1 MSTTTHI
8 PAVAS
13 SKIQGAHHDRLAVVY
28 VRQSRPQQLIRHPE
42 STRLQYG
49 LVDRALALGWAQTQ
63 VLVIDEDLGK
73 SADSASER
81 SGFQRLVA
89 EVSLAHVGMI
99 LGLEMSRLARSNR
112 DWHHLLEVCALF
124 GTLIADLDGIYDPAD
139 YNDRLL
145 LGLKGAMSEA
155 ELHVLKLRMQAGKR
169 AKAERGELGMRV
181 PMGYVRRPSGE
192 VVKDP
197 DEQAQAVIAFI
208 FEQFERLG
216 TINGVLHALVQH
228 QIQLPQRVAS
238 GDNKGEL
245 IWRRPN
251 RNTLSTLLH
260 HPIYAGAYV
269 YGRRPSDAQRRQAGR
284 PSTGRRVAKPEECH
298 VLLKNRHPAYISWEQ
313 FERHQRQLEANTQ
326 ASLGV
331 IRYGPSLL
339 SGLVVCGRCGLR
351 MSPAYNNNGVGLR
364 YSCCRDAVDYG
375 GVRCQSLTGGPLDTF
390 VSKLVLQALEPAALE
405 VSLQVAADVEAQ
417 RHKLHQ
423 HWQQRLERAR
433 YDVERAQRQYSA
445 VEPENRLVARSLER
459 QWEEALA
466 AQETLKADY
475 RRFLMEQP
483 VTLSAPEREAIR
495 RLAHDIPALWQ
506 APSTTAAD
514 RQAIIRQL
522 VERVVVTVQ
531 GESEKVEVRV
541 HWMGGHQSE
550 AMMIRPV
557 ARLEQLSYV
566 DELRRR
572 VVELHQQGA
581 NRVTIAE
588 TLNAEG
594 WRPAKRRQTFTAGM
608 VGALLSQQ
616 GVGSSRPRRGAK
628 VARQAHEWTVPELAR
643 TLQMPQPT
651 LYSWRHKGYLKAR
664 QVSPS
669 SQSLWLIWADA
680 SELDRL
686 RALRLAPRPGK
697 WPAPT
702 GEGGDEGIEATGAQI
717 VALGDSDGVQAS

>member
-1 MSTTTHI
+1 
-8 PAVAS
+8 
-13 SKIQGAHHDRLAVVY
+13 
-28 VRQSRPQQLIRHPE
+28 
-42 STRLQYG
+42 
-49 LVDRALALGWAQTQ
+49 
-63 VLVIDEDLGK
+63 
-73 SADSASER
+73 
-81 SGFQRLVA
+81 
-89 EVSLAHVGMI
+89 
-99 LGLEMSRLARSNR
+99 
-112 DWHHLLEVCALF
+112 
-124 GTLIADLDGIYDPAD
+124 
-139 YNDRLL
+139 
-145 LGLKGAMSEA
+145 
-155 ELHVLKLRMQAGKR
+155 
-169 AKAERGELGMRV
+169 
-181 PMGYVRRPSGE
+181 
-192 VVKDP
+192 
-197 DEQAQAVIAFI
+197 
-208 FEQFERLG
+208 
-216 TINGVLHALVQH
+216 
-228 QIQLPQRVAS
+228 
-238 GDNKGEL
+238 
-245 IWRRPN
+245 
-251 RNTLSTLLH
+251 
-260 HPIYAGAYV
+260 
-269 YGRRPSDAQRRQAGR
+269 
-284 PSTGRRVAKPEECH
+284 
-298 VLLKNRHPAYISWEQ
+298 
-313 FERHQRQLEANTQ
+313 
-326 ASLGV
+326 
-331 IRYGPSLL
+331 
-339 SGLVVCGRCGLR
+339 

-390 VSKLVLQALEPAALE
+390 VSELVLQALEPAALE

-423 HWQQRLERAR
+423 HWRQRLERAR

-466 AQETLKADY
+466 AQETLQADY

-483 VTLSAPEREAIR
+483 VMLSAPEREAIR
-495 RLAHDIPALWQ
+495 RLAYDIPALWQ
-506 APSTTAAD
+506 APSTTSAD

-550 AMMIRPV
+550 TMMIRPV

-581 NRVTIAE
+581 TRVTIAA

-594 WRPAKRRQTFTAGM
+594 WRPAKRRETFTAGM

-616 GVGSSRPRRGAK
+616 GVGSSRPARSAK
-628 VARQAHEWTVPELAR
+628 VVRQTHEWTLPELAR

-651 LYSWRHKGYLKAR
+651 LYSWLRKGHLKAR

-686 RALRLAPRPGK
+686 RALRLAPRPRK
-697 WPAPT
+697 WPAPA
-702 GEGGDEGIEATGAQI
+702 GEGDAEGIEATGAQI
-717 VALGDSDGVQAS
+717 VALDDSHGAQAS